1 MKQDIGKTAGD
12 LWHLLEEKN
21 ELSISQ
27 IAKQLEQKETVVYQ
41 ALGWLAREDKVKYE
55 SRGRQ
60 TIVSLN

>member
-12 LWHLLEEKN
+12 LWQLLNEKS

-27 IAKQLEQKETVVYQ
+27 IAKQLNQKDTVVYQ

-55 SRGRQ
+55 TRGRQ